1 MEPINLLLPLVI
13 ILVAARLAGM
23 VSRRIGMPAVLGEL
37 LAGLILGPSVLSLV
51 PMNDVLAGVAYI
63 GVLLLMFIAG
73 LETDTAQLRR
83 VGRASTIGAIGGVVL
98 PFGAGVAVGIAS
110 GLPVP
115 ATLFL
120 AAALT
125 ATSVSVS
132 VQVLQEAGQLR
143 SRAGMVILGAAVTDD
158 VLGLLALS
166 LVLSFVGQGQ
176 SVAVTLLRLALFFP
190 IAIIVGRAALGPV
203 VRWIARHHSPE
214 AGIALVV
221 AVVLF
226 YAWSAEAWGGLAAIT
241 GAYVAG
247 VMLGRLTEAREWIG
261 RSVSILGHGLFI
273 PVFFVTVGLSTD
285 LRNVLVAPALAVI
298 VTLLAVLTKVIGA
311 GLGARFGGC
320 TWTECRTIGAG
331 MVARGEVALVVAS
344 LGLSSGLI
352 SHTVFTLI
360 IVMTLVTTLLTP
372 LLLKLTLPAR
382 PVAEPA
388 LGSASLAPVVIEIDG
403 A

>member
-1 MEPINLLLPLVI
+1 MEHIDLLLPLVL
-13 ILVAARLAGM
+13 ILVTARLAGM
-23 VSRRIGMPAVLGEL
+23 VSRRLGMPAVLGEL
-37 LAGLILGPSVLSLV
+37 LAGLILGPSVLGLLQMDSTR
-51 PMNDVLAGVAYI
+51 AGIAYI

-73 LETDTAQLRR
+73 LETDTAQMLK
-83 VGRASTIGAIGGVVL
+83 VGKASTLGAIGGVVL
-98 PFGAGVAVGIAS
+98 PFGAGVALGTAA
-110 GLPVP
+110 GLPAP
-115 ATLFL
+115 AILFL

-132 VQVLQEAGQLR
+132 VQVLQEVGQLR

-166 LVLSFVGQGQ
+166 LVMSFVGQGQ
-176 SVAVTLLRLALFFP
+176 GISLTILRLALFFP
-190 IAIIVGRAALGPV
+190 IAIIVGRVALGPV
-203 VRWIARHHSPE
+203 VRWIARHHSNE

-247 VMLGRLTEAREWIG
+247 VMFGRLTEAREWIG
-261 RSVSILGHGLFI
+261 KSVSILGHGLFI

-285 LRNVLVAPALAVI
+285 LHNVLVAPVLVII
-298 VTLLAVLTKVIGA
+298 VTVAAVVTKALGSGV
-311 GLGARFGGC
+311 GARLGGC
-320 TWTECRTIGAG
+320 TWAESRTIGAG

-344 LGLSSGLI
+344 LGLNSGLI
-352 SHTVFTLI
+352 SNTVFTV
-360 IVMTLVTTLLTP
+360 IVVMAVVTTLLTP
-372 LLLKLTLPAR
+372 LLLKLAVTSPAESER
-382 PVAEPA
+382 A
-388 LGSASLAPVVIEIDG
+388 LGSASLTPMVIEADS